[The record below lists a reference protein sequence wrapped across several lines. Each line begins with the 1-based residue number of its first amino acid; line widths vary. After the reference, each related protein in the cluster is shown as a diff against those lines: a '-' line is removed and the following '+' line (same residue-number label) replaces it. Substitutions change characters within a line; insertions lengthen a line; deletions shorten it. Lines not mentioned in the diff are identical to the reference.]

1 MLRCFPAILAL
12 GLVLSVAP
20 AVGADS
26 SAHGAAVAAAEQW
39 LQLVDA
45 GNYAESWKQAAPVFR
60 DAVPQAQWEQSA
72 SAARKPLG
80 RLLSRRLKSATPRT
94 ELPGVPDGSYVVI
107 EFESSLENKKSAVET
122 VTPVLDR
129 DGAWRVSGYYIR

>member
-1 MLRCFPAILAL
+1 MLRCLPAILAL
-12 GLVLSVAP
+12 GFVLGVAP
-20 AVGADS
+20 AVAADS
-26 SAHGAAVAAAEQW
+26 GTQEAAVAAAEQW

-45 GNYAESWKQAAPVFR
+45 GDYAGSWKQAAPVFR

-80 RLLSRRLKSATPRT
+80 RLLSRKLKSATPRT

-122 VTPVLDR
+122 VTPLLDK
-129 DGAWRVSGYYIR
+129 DGTWRVSGYYIR